1 MLSIGKTAYLV
12 GLTTKAIKHY
22 EEIGLVQPAYVSP
35 ETGYRFY
42 SQKEQQQLL
51 RIKTL
56 RNFGVSLS
64 DILLEGDDKMET
76 LLMNRKKEIENE
88 INELQGKMEGI
99 DYLLSK
105 GEKEMETRIVE
116 SEGFTVRGYEVKGPV
131 SEIPAEWD
139 RLIKEINERSV
150 VVEESFGVCLKM
162 ENDIIHYIAGLKS
175 ELTEG
180 FPDTKEVVIPTG
192 KFVVAKVEGGIPGI
206 PATYDY
212 IIQMDDIQ
220 LRDCYDFERY
230 VHPVGATEDV
240 IEIWM
245 PIE

>member
-1 MLSIGKTAYLV
+1 
-12 GLTTKAIKHY
+12 
-22 EEIGLVQPAYVSP
+22 
-35 ETGYRFY
+35 
-42 SQKEQQQLL
+42 
-51 RIKTL
+51 
-56 RNFGVSLS
+56 
-64 DILLEGDDKMET
+64 
-76 LLMNRKKEIENE
+76 
-88 INELQGKMEGI
+88 
-99 DYLLSK
+99 
-105 GEKEMETRIVE
+105 METRIVE
-116 SEGFTVRGYEVKGPV
+116 SEGFTVRGYEVQGPV

-139 RLIKEINERSV
+139 RLIKEINENSV

-175 ELTEG
+175 EFTEG
-180 FPDTKEVVIPTG
+180 FPDTKEVVIPAG

-212 IIQMDDIQ
+212 IIQMEGIQ

-230 VHPVGATEDV
+230 VHPAGATEDI

>member
-1 MLSIGKTAYLV
+1 MLSIGKTAHLV
-12 GLTTKAIKHY
+12 GLTIKAIKHY
-22 EEIGLVQPAYVSP
+22 EEIGLVYPSYVNP
-35 ETGYRFY
+35 ESGYRFY
-42 SQKEQQQLL
+42 TQKEQQQLV

-64 DILLEGDDKMET
+64 DILREGDDQMDR
-76 LLMNRKKEIENE
+76 LLKNRKKEIENE

-99 DYLLSK
+99 DQLLNK
-105 GEKEMETRIVE
+105 GEKEMETRIEE
-116 SEGFTVRGYEVKGPV
+116 SKGFTVRGYEVQGPV

-139 RLIKEINERSV
+139 RLIKEINEKGV

-162 ENDIIHYIAGLKS
+162 ENDIIHYIAGLK
-175 ELTEG
+175 EDLTEG
-180 FPDTKEVVIPTG
+180 FPDTKEVVIPAG
-192 KFVVAKVEGGIPGI
+192 RFIVAKVEGGIPGI
-206 PATYDY
+206 PAAYDY
-212 IIQMDDIQ
+212 IIQMENIK

-230 VHPVGATEDV
+230 VHPAGVSEDV

>member
-22 EEIGLVQPAYVSP
+22 EEIGLVQPAFVSP
-35 ETGYRFY
+35 ESGYRFY
-42 SQKEQQQLL
+42 SQKEQQQLV

-64 DILLEGDDKMET
+64 DILREGDEQMDR
-76 LLMNRKKEIENE
+76 LLMNRKKEIEQE
-88 INELQGKMEGI
+88 IDELQGKMEGI
-99 DYLLSK
+99 DQLLSK

-116 SEGFTVRGYEVKGPV
+116 SEGFTVRGYQVKGPV

-139 RLIKEINERSV
+139 RLNKVINEEDV
-150 VVEESFGVCLKM
+150 IVEESFGVCLSM
-162 ENDIIHYIAGLKS
+162 ENDVIHYIAGLKE
-175 ELTEG
+175 ELTNG
-180 FPDTKEVVIPTG
+180 FPDTKEVVIPAG
-192 KFVVAKVEGGIPGI
+192 KFIVAKVEGGIPGI
-206 PATYDY
+206 PAAYDY
-212 IIQMDDIQ
+212 IIQMDNIQ

-230 VHPVGATEDV
+230 VHPAGVTEDI

>member
-12 GLTTKAIKHY
+12 GLTAKAIKHY

-35 ETGYRFY
+35 DSGYRFY
-42 SQKEQQQLL
+42 SQKEQQQLV
-51 RIKTL
+51 RIRTL
-56 RNFGVSLS
+56 RSFGVSLS
-64 DILLEGDDKMET
+64 DILQEGDDQMDR

-99 DYLLSK
+99 DQILTK
-105 GEKEMETRIVE
+105 GENEMETRIVE

-131 SEIPAEWD
+131 SEIPAEWN
-139 RLIKEINERSV
+139 RLNKIINEQDIV
-150 VVEESFGVCLKM
+150 AEESFGVCLKM
-162 ENDIIHYIAGLKS
+162 ENEIIHYIAGLKE

-180 FPDTKEVVIPTG
+180 IPETKEVVIPAG
-192 KFVVAKVEGGIPGI
+192 KFIVAKVEGGIPGI

-212 IIQMDDIQ
+212 IIQMDDIK

-230 VHPVGATEDV
+230 VHPVGAKEDI